1 MTRRVANHVEIGL
14 AAAGPVVVGRNWL
27 TPEGEAS
34 VRHEVGWA
42 EVRLSGWRAGP
53 FEVGTSGGAG
63 VFRTEVAGVKPP
75 ELSRKGQVWSFAAT
89 LAGHL
94 EFPLGGNA
102 AIGMTL
108 RAIGLTPRP
117 AVGVG
122 NTNAVVL
129 FPLLGVSAGLL
140 VGF

>member
-1 MTRRVANHVEIGL
+1 
-14 AAAGPVVVGRNWL
+14 
-27 TPEGEAS
+27 
-34 VRHEVGWA
+34 
-42 EVRLSGWRAGP
+42 
-53 FEVGTSGGAG
+53 
-63 VFRTEVAGVKPP
+63 
-75 ELSRKGQVWSFAAT
+75 
-89 LAGHL
+89 
-94 EFPLGGNA
+94 
-102 AIGMTL
+102 MTL